1 MTSSSRLL
9 TKGPRIGRCNICGD
23 YGPLTEDH
31 TPPKGCVHPTQV
43 EMQHITA
50 ALSQEPSQTRGA
62 YSQNGVKYRTLCG
75 VCNNTRLGARYDPHL
90 ISFVNAI
97 GQVLRSQIYL
107 PNSLTLNVRPQPV
120 VRAIL
125 GHMAAQGV
133 DRYEKGPLTAEFRSY
148 LLDETLPIPGGIG
161 VYYWAHPH
169 RRHVMV
175 RDAGLIDFKSGIS
188 YAFWLLK
195 FFPVA
200 FLVTWGEAA
209 TFPYPVSSF
218 QPWREVPFEF
228 EAEIPLV
235 LRPRPPMKWPESPT
249 DDTGL
254 LYGREAMHVTAHR
267 VASRREI

>member
-148 LLDETLPIPGGIG
+148 LLALFAVAVDFGTISLSTRGDEHAKHGLPAAAG
-161 VYYWAHPH
+161 VHGQAVHGADRAP
-169 RRHVMV
+169 
-175 RDAGLIDFKSGIS
+175 
-188 YAFWLLK
+188 
-195 FFPVA
+195 
-200 FLVTWGEAA
+200 
-209 TFPYPVSSF
+209 
-218 QPWREVPFEF
+218 Q
-228 EAEIPLV
+228 
-235 LRPRPPMKWPESPT
+235 
-249 DDTGL
+249 
-254 LYGREAMHVTAHR
+254 
-267 VASRREI
+267 